1 MPDDNNLTEFGCPS
15 CGENN
20 IDYLEFVDD
29 DDNTVKC
36 LTCGH
41 IYKVGGAQ

>member
-1 MPDDNNLTEFGCPS
+1 MEPDLTEFGCPS

-20 IDYLEFVDD
+20 IDYLEFLDEDD
-29 DDNTVKC
+29 EMVRC

-41 IYKVGGAQ
+41 TYKVGADK